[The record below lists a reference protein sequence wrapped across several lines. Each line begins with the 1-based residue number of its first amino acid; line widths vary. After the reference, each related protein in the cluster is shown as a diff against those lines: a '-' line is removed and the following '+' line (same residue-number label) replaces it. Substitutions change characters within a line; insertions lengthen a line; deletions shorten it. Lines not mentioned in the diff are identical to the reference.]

1 MAFQASIMS
10 PFLVFTENIFPR
22 GFPSTFAIIFSP
34 PLFKRIAVINI
45 NGKSVGKIVLNQS
58 KSPSAAPVKT
68 ISGETSIARK
78 RKTVRL
84 PALRKPIF
92 FNKFLLDEHFK
103 II

>member
-1 MAFQASIMS
+1 M
-10 PFLVFTENIFPR
+10 
-22 GFPSTFAIIFSP
+22 
-34 PLFKRIAVINI
+34 
-45 NGKSVGKIVLNQS
+45 LNQS

-92 FNKFLLDEHFK
+92 FNKFLLDEHFTIFTPFFPETKSYSNAYDAHIFCMK
-103 II
+103 ISYSERQNKMCFLY